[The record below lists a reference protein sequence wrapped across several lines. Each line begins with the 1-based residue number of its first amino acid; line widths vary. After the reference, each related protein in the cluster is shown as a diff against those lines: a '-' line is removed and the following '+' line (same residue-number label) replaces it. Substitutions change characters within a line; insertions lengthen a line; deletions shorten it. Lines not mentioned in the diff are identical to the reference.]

1 MLPTKGDMMIDNLLM
16 VAGMLAIVFSL
27 LGMFWLMVF
36 SRGVPWGGIIVLTAM
51 LLSGTYLV
59 TQSRTASSLP
69 EAPAPASQKG
79 PQR

>member
-1 MLPTKGDMMIDNLLM
+1 
-16 VAGMLAIVFSL
+16 
-27 LGMFWLMVF
+27 MFWLMVF

-59 TQSRTASSLP
+59 THLP